1 MVRRT
6 PLIAVLVCVT
16 AACPAALGQ
25 ARGRGNGSLASR
37 HGWLFNLA
45 AGTREAARTGKPLMV
60 VFRCEP

>member
-1 MVRRT
+1 MVLRT
-6 PLIAVLVCVT
+6 PLLAALVCVT

-25 ARGRGNGSLASR
+25 GRGRGNGSLAAR

-45 AGTREAARTGKPLMV
+45 EGRREAARTGKPLLV